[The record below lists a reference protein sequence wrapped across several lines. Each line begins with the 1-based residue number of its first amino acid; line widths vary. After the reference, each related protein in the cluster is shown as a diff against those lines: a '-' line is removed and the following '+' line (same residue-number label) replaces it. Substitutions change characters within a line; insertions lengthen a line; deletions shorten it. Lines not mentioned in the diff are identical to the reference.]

1 VVHCHQYSPF
11 VYGCVARLL
20 RPARLLFTEHGRL
33 ADAPPSAKRHRANQV
48 LRHLPDRVFTVSADL
63 KRHLV
68 TEGFRAEQVE
78 VIYNGIDI
86 GPAPAEAARVE
97 ARRALGLP
105 DEAFVAV
112 TVGRLDPVK
121 DYPGLVHAFASV
133 VSQSPGACLVII
145 GDGPERDAITRAIAD
160 RRLEDAVVLAG
171 HREDVRRL
179 LAAGDVFVNSSE
191 FEGVS
196 LTILEGM
203 AARLPV
209 VATRVGGTP
218 EIVGAGAGVLVPA
231 RDPAALATALLG
243 LARDAG
249 MRHRLGAEAR
259 RAVEERFS
267 LDRMIRQYL
276 AVYRGEA

>member
-1 VVHCHQYSPF
+1 M
-11 VYGCVARLL
+11 
-20 RPARLLFTEHGRL
+20 
-33 ADAPPSAKRHRANQV
+33 
-48 LRHLPDRVFTVSADL
+48 
-63 KRHLV
+63 
-68 TEGFRAEQVE
+68 
-78 VIYNGIDI
+78 
-86 GPAPAEAARVE
+86 
-97 ARRALGLP
+97 P

-133 VSQSPGACLVII
+133 VSQSPGARLVII
-145 GDGPERDAITRAIAD
+145 GDGPERDAITRAIAE

-179 LAAGDVFVNSSE
+179 LAAGDVFVNSSA

-231 RDPAALATALLG
+231 RDPAALATALLA
-243 LARDAG
+243 LVRDDG
-249 MRHRLGAEAR
+249 MRLGRRR
-259 RAVEERFS
+259 RAGSRRALHARS
-267 LDRMIRQYL
+267 DDP
-276 AVYRGEA
+276 AVPRRVPGRRLTCAASAA